1 MSYFSFPGI
10 PNNTVNLQNQIER
23 AVCKVYKCSLE
34 ELKVYGKCRKR
45 ELVEPRQLITAL
57 SHTLARNSLR
67 IAGSIFGNHHA
78 TALHSV
84 RTVKNLFT
92 TNRDYREKA
101 ICICRELGLPEDYF
115 KGI

>member
-10 PNNTVNLQNQIER
+10 PNNTANLQNQVER

-45 ELVEPRQLITAL
+45 ELVEPRQLIMAL
-57 SHTLARNSLR
+57 SHTFAKNSLR
-67 IAGSIFGNHHA
+67 IAGSMFNKDHG
-78 TALHSV
+78 TVFHSV
-84 RTVKNLFT
+84 KKVKDLFA

-101 ICICRELGLPEDYF
+101 IEICHELNLPEDYF
-115 KGI
+115 KRI